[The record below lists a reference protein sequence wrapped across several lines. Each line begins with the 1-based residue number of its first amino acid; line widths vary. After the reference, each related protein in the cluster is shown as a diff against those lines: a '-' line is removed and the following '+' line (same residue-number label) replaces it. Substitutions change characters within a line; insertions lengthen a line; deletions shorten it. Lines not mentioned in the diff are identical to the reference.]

1 MRRRRPQGR
10 CCHGLGYDRRMIR
23 FSAVIA
29 AIFALG
35 AAGPAAA
42 WGDLGHRVTAL
53 IAYRHLTPAVRNKV
67 DALLASDGDTL
78 TSPDFASR
86 ATWADKYRESH
97 RETAAWHFVD
107 LETDHPDVA
116 AACFGFP
123 PLAPG
128 QPASQGPARD
138 CVVDKIEEFAAELRN
153 PATPRAER
161 LAAFKFLIHFVAD
174 LHQPLHASDHDD
186 RGGNCIG
193 LAPSPDGHS
202 SNLHAWWDTGEVEA
216 LGGSVQDIATRL
228 DARISSGQ
236 AKAWAAGDP
245 KAWARESF
253 QIARNDVY
261 ALPSRPTC
269 AQHGFVA
276 LSAAYQATAR
286 RDAALQLEKAGI
298 RMASLLDRALGQVG
312 PGPVA

>member
-1 MRRRRPQGR
+1 
-10 CCHGLGYDRRMIR
+10 
-23 FSAVIA
+23 
-29 AIFALG
+29 
-35 AAGPAAA
+35 
-42 WGDLGHRVTAL
+42 LGHKVTAL
-53 IAYRHLTPAVRNKV
+53 IAYHHLTAAARSKV
-67 DALLASDGDTL
+67 DALLASDEDDL
-78 TSPDFASR
+78 TAPDFASR

-107 LETDHPDVA
+107 IEIDHPDLA

-128 QPASQGPARD
+128 QPASLGPAHD
-138 CVVDKIEEFAAELRN
+138 CVVNKIEEFTGELRN

-186 RGGNCIG
+186 RGGNCVG
-193 LAPSPDGHS
+193 LSPSPDGHS
-202 SNLHAWWDTGEVEA
+202 SNLHAWWDTGVVGS
-216 LGGSVQDIATRL
+216 LGGSAQDIAPRL

-286 RDAALQLEKAGI
+286 RLAAVQLEKAGI
-298 RMASLLDRALGQVG
+298 RIAALLNRALS
-312 PGPVA
+312 

>member
-1 MRRRRPQGR
+1 MTKLIW
-10 CCHGLGYDRRMIR
+10 CV
-23 FSAVIA
+23 FA
-29 AIFALG
+29 AIVL
-35 AAGPAAA
+35 AASGPAAA
-42 WGDLGHRVTAL
+42 WGDLGHKVTAL
-53 IAYRHLTPAVRNKV
+53 IAYRHLTPAVRSKL
-67 DALLASDGDTL
+67 DALLASDGDAL
-78 TSPDFASR
+78 TAPDFASR

-107 LETDHPDVA
+107 IEIDHPDLA

-128 QPASQGPARD
+128 QLASLGPARD

-174 LHQPLHASDHDD
+174 LHQPLHASDHED

-193 LAPSPDGHS
+193 LSPSPDGHS
-202 SNLHAWWDTGEVEA
+202 SNLHAWWDTGVVEA
-216 LGGSVQDIATRL
+216 LGGSAQDIATRL

-245 KAWARESF
+245 KAWAMESC
-253 QIARNDVY
+253 QIARRDVY
-261 ALPSRPTC
+261 ALPTRPTC
-269 AQHGFVA
+269 GQHGSVA
-276 LSAAYQATAR
+276 LSAAYQAIAR

-298 RMASLLDRALGQVG
+298 RMAALLNRAL
-312 PGPVA
+312 A